1 MRHVD
6 PERVYIASRMGPSA
20 RLVADA
26 RLSQDSAER
35 WIGVWEAEARSRH
48 LDARTSAWW
57 FRQVRVVTTNSTDVL
72 EKSYPRGR
80 CAYTAVLARAH
91 LTDRWHAAVPSG
103 QGNGEPWIGT
113 VGW

>member
-6 PERVYIASRMGPSA
+6 PERLYIASRMGLSA

-57 FRQVRVVTTNSTDVL
+57 EAAWEWIAAQ
-72 EKSYPRGR
+72 RGR
-80 CAYTAVLARAH
+80 
-91 LTDRWHAAVPSG
+91 S
-103 QGNGEPWIGT
+103 
-113 VGW
+113 